1 MVSSSEQR
9 LFAQMAH
16 FSFYRQ
22 IFAASGIAP
31 FVRGGERFA
40 LSTSRP
46 AQQRTRI
53 STDIGFECQGHTR
66 GQKIPSLYVKVFSDG
81 TAECHAIKFTGRENN
96 DVKREHLPAK
106 EFAEIKSLLDQP
118 EMQGVKGRYEH
129 PRAVA
134 DSWMEWELR
143 APDSRL
149 RQEVTISF
157 GPPTQELRAFPE
169 ALGSLGCQILKIR
182 EYVYGDR
189 AEYYSPAC
197 VAAVDHPQK

>member
-1 MVSSSEQR
+1 V
-9 LFAQMAH
+9 
-16 FSFYRQ
+16 
-22 IFAASGIAP
+22 AASASLYPLHGQRSNEP
-31 FVRGGERFA
+31 E
-40 LSTSRP
+40 SPPTSDSS
-46 AQQRTRI
+46 AKVILEVINNHFTI
-53 STDIGFECQGHTR
+53 

-143 APDSRL
+143 APDSQL